1 MIYLDNAA
9 TTAVSSKAADEADRM
24 LRACYGNPSSLYSAG
39 LDSQK
44 VLERSRSVIAKR
56 AGCEPQEIFFTASG
70 TESNN
75 LAILGSARARKN
87 WGNRVIVS
95 GFEHPSVMNTVMS
108 LENEGFEVSIVNP
121 GKDGTLDTDD
131 LLSRVDRNTVLV
143 TCMRVNN
150 EIGTV
155 TDCAGL
161 AQEVKKINRRTA
173 FHCDAVQSFGKHET
187 VLNGSIDTLSVSA
200 HKIHGPKGIGCL
212 YVRKG
217 FNLQKVFFGG
227 GQERGLR
234 SGTEN
239 IAYAA
244 AFAEAVLE
252 IGDMRKEAVRIASL
266 RDMLRDEIMRTGA
279 AVINSPEDA
288 SPYILNFSLP
298 GFRSETVLHFMEE
311 RGVMVSSGSAC
322 GKGEKSHTLSAM
334 GLPDDLVDSA
344 VRVSFSS
351 QTTEEEVRQAASL
364 FIEAVNTLQ
373 RK

>member
-9 TTAVSSKAADEADRM
+9 TTAVSSRAADAADKV
-24 LRACYGNPSSLYSAG
+24 LRECYGNPSSLYSAG

-44 VLERSRSVIAKR
+44 VLERSRAVIARKI
-56 AGCEPQEIFFTASG
+56 GCDPQELYFTASG
-70 TESNN
+70 TEGNN
-75 LAILGSARARKN
+75 LAILGAARARKN
-87 WGNRVIVS
+87 WGNKVIVS
-95 GFEHPSVMNTVMS
+95 GFEHPSVMNTVIS
-108 LENEGFEVSIVNP
+108 LENEGFEVTVIEP
-121 GKDGTLDTDD
+121 GEDGRLDIAAFLD
-131 LLSRVDRNTVLV
+131 RVDRKTVLV

-155 TDCAGL
+155 TDCARL
-161 AQEVKKINRRTA
+161 AQEVKKINKRTA

-200 HKIHGPKGIGCL
+200 HKVHGPKGIGCL

-217 FNLQKVFFGG
+217 FNLNKVFFGG

-244 AFAEAVLE
+244 AFAEAVAE
-252 IGDMRKEAVRIASL
+252 IPDLRTEALRVASL
-266 RDMLRDEIMRTGA
+266 RDILKDEIVKSGM
-279 AVINSPEDA
+279 AVVNSPDDA
-288 SPYILNFSLP
+288 SPYIFNFSLP
-298 GFRSETVLHFMEE
+298 GFRSETMLHFMEE
-311 RGVMVSSGSAC
+311 RGVLVSSGSAC
-322 GKGEKSHTLSAM
+322 GKGEKSHTLTAM
-334 GLPDDLVDSA
+334 GLSDDLVDSA

-351 QTTEEEVRQAASL
+351 QTREEDVRQAAAL

>member
-9 TTAVSSKAADEADRM
+9 TTAVSLGAADAADRV
-24 LRACYGNPSSLYSAG
+24 LRECFGNPSSLYSSG
-39 LDSQK
+39 LESQK
-44 VLERSRSVIAKR
+44 VLERSRAVIAKKI
-56 AGCEPQEIFFTASG
+56 GCDPRELYFTASG
-70 TESNN
+70 TEGNN
-75 LAILGSARARKN
+75 LAILGAARARKN
-87 WGNRVIVS
+87 WGDRIIVS
-95 GFEHPSVMNTVMS
+95 GFEHPSVMNTVKS
-108 LENEGFEVSIVNP
+108 LEDEGFRVTVIDP
-121 GKDGTLDTDD
+121 GKDGIIDTGRI
-131 LLSRVDRNTVLV
+131 LGEVDRNTVLV

-150 EIGTV
+150 EIGTL
-155 TDCAGL
+155 TDCTLL
-161 AQEVKKINRRTA
+161 AEEVKKINRRTA

-212 YVRKG
+212 YVRNG
-217 FNLQKVFFGG
+217 FNIQRTFFGG

-244 AFAEAVLE
+244 AFAEAVSE
-252 IGDMRKEAVRIASL
+252 TGDLRKEEKRISSVRDIL
-266 RDMLRDEIMRTGA
+266 RQKIEGSGA
-279 AVINSPEDA
+279 AVINSPQDG

-311 RGVMVSSGSAC
+311 HGVLVSSGSAC
-322 GKGEKSHTLSAM
+322 GKGEKSHTLTSM
-334 GLPDDLVDSA
+334 GLPDELIDSA

-351 QTTEEEVRQAASL
+351 NTTEDDVREAADL
-364 FIEAVNTLQ
+364 FIQAVNTLQ

>member
-9 TTAVSSKAADEADRM
+9 TTAVSPGAADAADRA
-24 LRACYGNPSSLYSAG
+24 LREYFGNPSSLYSEG
-39 LDSQK
+39 LDSHK
-44 VLERSRSVIAKR
+44 ALERSRAVIAKSL
-56 AGCEPQEIFFTASG
+56 GCEQQEIYFTASG
-70 TESNN
+70 TEGNN
-75 LAILGSARARKN
+75 IAILGAARARKS
-87 WGNRVIVS
+87 WGNKVIVS

-108 LENEGFEVSIVNP
+108 LEKEGFEVTVIP
-121 GKDGTLDTDD
+121 PERDGRLDTGKF
-131 LLSRVDRNTVLV
+131 LEQTDRRTALV

-155 TDCAGL
+155 TDCARL
-161 AQEVKKINRRTA
+161 AEEVKKINRRTA

-187 VLNGSIDTLSVSA
+187 VLNGAIDTLSVSA

-217 FNLQKVFFGG
+217 FNMENVFFGG

-244 AFAEAVLE
+244 GFAQAVSELGNLNKQSE
-252 IGDMRKEAVRIASL
+252 RIGAVNQLLRKEIEA
-266 RDMLRDEIMRTGA
+266 TGA
-279 AVINSPEDA
+279 AVFNSPDDA

-298 GFRSETVLHFMEE
+298 GFRSETLLHFMEE
-311 RGVMVSSGSAC
+311 HGVLVSSGSAC
-322 GKGEKSHTLSAM
+322 GKGEKSHTLTAM
-334 GLPDDLVDSA
+334 GLPDGIVDSA

-351 QTTEEEVRQAASL
+351 YTTEEEVIQAAGL
-364 FIEAVNTLQ
+364 FRLAVNTLQ

>member
-9 TTAVSSKAADEADRM
+9 TTAVSSKAADEADRV
-24 LRACYGNPSSLYSAG
+24 LRACFGNPSSLYAAG

-44 VLERSRSVIAKR
+44 VLDRSRAVIARKM
-56 AGCEPQEIFFTASG
+56 GCDPQELFFTASG
-70 TESNN
+70 TEGNN

-108 LENEGFEVSIVNP
+108 LENEGFEVKVITP
-121 GKDGTLDTDD
+121 GKDGKLDAGAF
-131 LLSRVDRNTVLV
+131 LSNVDKDTVLV

-150 EIGTV
+150 EIGTIN
-155 TDCAGL
+155 DCARL
-161 AQEVKKINRRTA
+161 AQEVKKINKRTA

-200 HKIHGPKGIGCL
+200 HKVHGPKGIGGL

-217 FNLQKVFFGG
+217 FNLDRVFFGG
-227 GQERGLR
+227 GQEHGLR

-244 AFAEAVLE
+244 AFAEAVSE
-252 IGDMRKEAVRIASL
+252 IGDMRKEAQRIAALKDIL
-266 RDMLRDEIMRTGA
+266 REEVMKTGR
-279 AVINSPEDA
+279 AVVNSPGDA
-288 SPYILNFSLP
+288 SPYIFNFSLP
-298 GFRSETVLHFMEE
+298 GYRSETVLHFMEE
-311 RGVMVSSGSAC
+311 RGVLVSSGSAC
-322 GKGEKSHTLSAM
+322 GKGEKSHTLTAM
-334 GLPDDLVDSA
+334 GLSDELVDSA

-351 QTTEEEVRQAASL
+351 QTQEEDVRQAAAL